1 LTPSEALSEIRAS
14 ALANRIVLSSHAR
27 QRMQERQVSYGHVRH
42 ALANAFACAWQPV
55 QGTWRVAGND
65 LLDEPLTVVVI
76 LEDGLVVV
84 TVF

>member
-1 LTPSEALSEIRAS
+1 
-14 ALANRIVLSSHAR
+14 
-27 QRMQERQVSYGHVRH
+27 
-42 ALANAFACAWQPV
+42 V